1 MLRETAD
8 VIRVRVNRLLRIIPQ
23 LHVVRHALSQSCDAV
38 LPGCHRGILS
48 EVKECFTQNAT
59 RLSPCQN
66 MWSRRTTFAAGTTPR
81 TWTFASTWKHAATWN
96 IQATWKFRTNGL
108 RSFLTHSLKRRLSP
122 REAVKFND
130 HDNRVAAVHLPI
142 CKRAV
147 GHSAFIAWLSFVSEQ
162 YFLTSSGFRNPGK
175 SSGHRIP
182 QRP

>member
-1 MLRETAD
+1 M
-8 VIRVRVNRLLRIIPQ
+8 
-23 LHVVRHALSQSCDAV
+23 
-38 LPGCHRGILS
+38 
-48 EVKECFTQNAT
+48 KECFTQNAT

-130 HDNRVAAVHLPI
+130 PNHRVAESDLEFRKRPARNSGAFFCYAALCDKVSCPMCSKLNATSLPETAI
-142 CKRAV
+142 GRHV
-147 GHSAFIAWLSFVSEQ
+147 G
-162 YFLTSSGFRNPGK
+162 NPGP
-175 SSGHRIP
+175 SRWNSTGENLRWP
-182 QRP
+182 QTLKATRESMCWSMNS